1 MTEAK
6 MNPALIELIILAGIA
21 VFLFLR
27 LRSVLGTREG
37 FEKPRMQPKNDA
49 PKRDFKVID
58 GGEDKDITDNVDK
71 NSKSAEALKL
81 IKSEDENFTVN
92 EFLSGARSAYEW
104 ILMSFEKNEIDEIRE
119 LLSEE
124 VAEAFDA
131 VVDQRVSQGLTIE
144 AEFIGI
150 REMKLVEAIYS
161 SNTKTAEISVSFV
174 GEMTSVVKNSSGEIV
189 EGDSKQ
195 IKRQKDTWT
204 FSKDIKSSNP
214 NWLLV
219 ATGE

>member
-1 MTEAK
+1 

-161 SNTKTAEISVSFV
+161 PNTNTAEISVSFV

>member
-1 MTEAK
+1 

-119 LLSEE
+119 FLSEE

-131 VVDQRVSQGLTIE
+131 VVDQRVSQGLTVE
-144 AEFIGI
+144 AEFVGI
-150 REMKLVEAIYS
+150 REMKLMEASYS
-161 SNTKTAEISVSFV
+161 SKTKTAEISVSFV

-189 EGDSKQ
+189 EGDPKQ

>member
-1 MTEAK
+1 

-124 VAEAFDA
+124 VADAFDA

-150 REMKLVEAIYS
+150 REMKLVEATYS

>member
-1 MTEAK
+1 

-104 ILMSFEKNEIDEIRE
+104 ILMSFEKNEIDQIRE

-131 VVDQRVSQGLTIE
+131 VVDQLVSQGLTIE

-150 REMKLVEAIYS
+150 REMKLVEATYS

>member
-1 MTEAK
+1 

-150 REMKLVEAIYS
+150 REMKLVEATYS

-189 EGDSKQ
+189 EGDPKQ

>member
-1 MTEAK
+1 
-6 MNPALIELIILAGIA
+6 MNPAHKELIILAGIA
-21 VFLFLR
+21 VFLFFR
-27 LRSVLGTREG
+27 LRSVLVTLEG

-150 REMKLVEAIYS
+150 REMKLVEATYS

>member
-1 MTEAK
+1 
-6 MNPALIELIILAGIA
+6 MNPELIELIILAGIA

-150 REMKLVEAIYS
+150 REMKLVEATYS

>member
-1 MTEAK
+1 

-27 LRSVLGTREG
+27 LRSVLGTLEG

-71 NSKSAEALKL
+71 NSKSAEALRL

-150 REMKLVEAIYS
+150 REMKLVEATYS

-189 EGDSKQ
+189 EGDPKQ

>member
-1 MTEAK
+1 LTEAK

-37 FEKPRMQPKNDA
+37 FEKPRMQPKNEA

-150 REMKLVEAIYS
+150 REMKLVEATYS

>member
-1 MTEAK
+1 
-6 MNPALIELIILAGIA
+6 
-21 VFLFLR
+21 
-27 LRSVLGTREG
+27 
-37 FEKPRMQPKNDA
+37 
-49 PKRDFKVID
+49 
-58 GGEDKDITDNVDK
+58 
-71 NSKSAEALKL
+71 
-81 IKSEDENFTVN
+81 
-92 EFLSGARSAYEW
+92 
-104 ILMSFEKNEIDEIRE
+104 MSFEKNEIDEIRE

-150 REMKLVEAIYS
+150 REMKLVEATYS

-195 IKRQKDTWT
+195 IKRQKDIWT
-204 FSKDIKSSNP
+204 FSKDIKSSSP

>member
-1 MTEAK
+1 

-27 LRSVLGTREG
+27 LKSVLGTREG
-37 FEKPRMQPKNDA
+37 FEKPRMQPKTDS
-49 PKRDFKVID
+49 PKREFKVID
-58 GGEDKDITDNVDK
+58 GGEDKDITDNVEK
-71 NSKSAEALKL
+71 NSKSANALKI
-81 IKSEDENFTVN
+81 IKEKDENFTVN

-104 ILMSFEKNEIDEIRE
+104 ILMSFEKNEMDDIRD

-124 VAEAFDA
+124 VAEAFDS
-131 VVDQRVSQGLTIE
+131 VVEQRVSQGLTIE
-144 AEFIGI
+144 AEFIGV
-150 REMKLVEAIYS
+150 REMKLVDADY
-161 SNTKTAEISVSFV
+161 NLKTDTAEIVVSFV
-174 GEMTSVVKNSSGEIV
+174 GEITSVVKNASGEII
-189 EGDSKQ
+189 EGDSKK

-204 FSKDIKSSNP
+204 FSKNIKSSDP

>member
-1 MTEAK
+1 

-150 REMKLVEAIYS
+150 REMKLVEATYS

-204 FSKDIKSSNP
+204 FSKYIKSSNP

>member
-1 MTEAK
+1 

-150 REMKLVEAIYS
+150 REMKLVEATYS
-161 SNTKTAEISVSFV
+161 SKTKTAEISVSFV
-174 GEMTSVVKNSSGEIV
+174 GEMTSVVTNSSGEIV

>member
-1 MTEAK
+1 

-27 LRSVLGTREG
+27 LRSVLGTRDG

-150 REMKLVEAIYS
+150 REMKLVEATYS

>member
-1 MTEAK
+1 

-27 LRSVLGTREG
+27 LKNVLGTREG
-37 FEKPRMQPKNDA
+37 FEKPRMQPKTDS
-49 PKRDFKVID
+49 PKREFKVID
-58 GGEDKDITDNVDK
+58 GGEDKDITDNVEK
-71 NSKSAEALKL
+71 NSKSANALKI
-81 IKSEDENFTVN
+81 IKEKDENFTVN

-104 ILMSFEKNEIDEIRE
+104 ILMSFEKNEMDDIRD

-124 VAEAFDA
+124 VAEAFDS
-131 VVDQRVSQGLTIE
+131 VVEQRVSQGLTIE
-144 AEFIGI
+144 AEFIGV
-150 REMKLVEAIYS
+150 REMKLVDADY
-161 SNTKTAEISVSFV
+161 NLKTDTAEIVVSFV
-174 GEMTSVVKNSSGEIV
+174 GEITSVVKNSSGEII

-204 FSKDIKSSNP
+204 FSKNIKSSDP

>member
-1 MTEAK
+1 

-81 IKSEDENFTVN
+81 IKSEDQNFTVN

-150 REMKLVEAIYS
+150 REMKLVEATYS

>member
-1 MTEAK
+1 

-131 VVDQRVSQGLTIE
+131 VVDQRVAQGLTIE

-150 REMKLVEAIYS
+150 REMKLVEATYS

-174 GEMTSVVKNSSGEIV
+174 GEMTSVVKNSSGKIV

-195 IKRQKDTWT
+195 IKRQKDIWT

>member
-1 MTEAK
+1 

-81 IKSEDENFTVN
+81 IKSEDEDFTVN

-119 LLSEE
+119 FLSEE

-131 VVDQRVSQGLTIE
+131 VVEQRVSQGLTIE

-150 REMKLVEAIYS
+150 REMKLMEASYS
-161 SNTKTAEISVSFV
+161 SKTKTAEISVSFV

-195 IKRQKDTWT
+195 IKRQKDIWT
-204 FSKDIKSSNP
+204 FSKDIKISSP

>member
-1 MTEAK
+1 

-104 ILMSFEKNEIDEIRE
+104 SLMSFEKNEIDEIRE

-150 REMKLVEAIYS
+150 REMKLVEATYS

>member
-1 MTEAK
+1 

-37 FEKPRMQPKNDA
+37 FEKPRMQPKNDV

-71 NSKSAEALKL
+71 NSKSAEALRL

-150 REMKLVEAIYS
+150 REMKLVEATYS

>member
-1 MTEAK
+1 

-150 REMKLVEAIYS
+150 REMKLVEATYS

-189 EGDSKQ
+189 EGDPKQ

-204 FSKDIKSSNP
+204 FSKDTGG
-214 NWLLV
+214 NW
-219 ATGE
+219 

>member
-1 MTEAK
+1 

-37 FEKPRMQPKNDA
+37 FEKPRMQPKSEA

-150 REMKLVEAIYS
+150 REMKLVEATYS

-195 IKRQKDTWT
+195 IKRQKDIWT
-204 FSKDIKSSNP
+204 FSKDIKSSSP

>member
-1 MTEAK
+1 
-6 MNPALIELIILAGIA
+6 MNPAIIELIILAGIA

-150 REMKLVEAIYS
+150 REMKLVEATYS

>member
-1 MTEAK
+1 

-119 LLSEE
+119 FLSEE

-131 VVDQRVSQGLTIE
+131 VVEQRVSQGLTIE

-150 REMKLVEAIYS
+150 REMKLMEASYS
-161 SNTKTAEISVSFV
+161 STTKTAEISVSFV
-174 GEMTSVVKNSSGEIV
+174 GEMTSVVKNTSGEIV

-195 IKRQKDTWT
+195 IKRQKDIWT
-204 FSKDIKSSNP
+204 FSKDIKSSSP

>member
-1 MTEAK
+1 

-131 VVDQRVSQGLTIE
+131 VVDQRVSQGLKIE

-150 REMKLVEAIYS
+150 REMKLVEATYS

>member
-1 MTEAK
+1 

-27 LRSVLGTREG
+27 LKSVLGTREG
-37 FEKPRMQPKNDA
+37 FEKPRMQPKTDS
-49 PKRDFKVID
+49 PKREFKVID
-58 GGEDKDITDNVDK
+58 GGEDKDITDNVEK
-71 NSKSAEALKL
+71 NSNSAKALKT
-81 IKSEDENFTVN
+81 IKERDENFTVN

-104 ILMSFEKNEIDEIRE
+104 ILMSFEKNEMDDIRD

-124 VAEAFDA
+124 VAEAFDS
-131 VVDQRVSQGLTIE
+131 VVEQRVSQGLTIE
-144 AEFIGI
+144 AEFIGV
-150 REMKLVEAIYS
+150 REMKLVDADY
-161 SNTKTAEISVSFV
+161 NLKTDTAEIVVSFV
-174 GEMTSVVKNSSGEIV
+174 GEITSVVKNASGEII
-189 EGDSKQ
+189 EGDSKK

-204 FSKDIKSSNP
+204 FSKNIKSSYP

>member
-1 MTEAK
+1 

-37 FEKPRMQPKNDA
+37 FEKPRMQTKKDA

-81 IKSEDENFTVN
+81 IKAEDENFTVN

-119 LLSEE
+119 FLSEE

-131 VVDQRVSQGLTIE
+131 VVEQRVSQGLTIE

-150 REMKLVEAIYS
+150 REMKLIEASYS
-161 SNTKTAEISVSFV
+161 SKTKTAEISVSFV
-174 GEMTSVVKNSSGEIV
+174 GEMTSVVKNTSGEIV
-189 EGDSKQ
+189 EGDSKK
-195 IKRQKDTWT
+195 IKRQKDIWT
-204 FSKDIKSSNP
+204 FSKDIKSSSQ

>member
-1 MTEAK
+1 

-150 REMKLVEAIYS
+150 REMKLVEATYS
-161 SNTKTAEISVSFV
+161 SNTKNAEISVSFV

>member
-1 MTEAK
+1 

-81 IKSEDENFTVN
+81 IKSEDESFTVN

>member
-1 MTEAK
+1 
-6 MNPALIELIILAGIA
+6 MNPAVIELIILAGIA

-104 ILMSFEKNEIDEIRE
+104 ILMSFEKNEIDEIRD

-150 REMKLVEAIYS
+150 REMKLVEATYS
-161 SNTKTAEISVSFV
+161 SKTKTAEISVSFV

>member
-1 MTEAK
+1 

-37 FEKPRMQPKNDA
+37 FEKPRMQPKNEA

-81 IKSEDENFTVN
+81 IKAEDENFTVN

-150 REMKLVEAIYS
+150 REMKLVEATYS

>member
-1 MTEAK
+1 

-21 VFLFLR
+21 VFLFVR
-27 LRSVLGTREG
+27 LKNVLGTREG
-37 FEKPRMQPKNDA
+37 FEKPRMQPKTDS
-49 PKRDFKVID
+49 PKREFKVID
-58 GGEDKDITDNVDK
+58 GGEDKDITDNVEK
-71 NSKSAEALKL
+71 NSKSANALKI
-81 IKSEDENFTVN
+81 IKEKDENFTVN

-104 ILMSFEKNEIDEIRE
+104 ILMSFEKNEMDDIRD

-124 VAEAFDA
+124 VAEAFDS
-131 VVDQRVSQGLTIE
+131 VVEQRVSQGLTIE
-144 AEFIGI
+144 AEFIGV
-150 REMKLVEAIYS
+150 REMKLVDADY
-161 SNTKTAEISVSFV
+161 NLKTDTAEIVVSFV
-174 GEMTSVVKNSSGEIV
+174 GEITSVVKNASGEII

-204 FSKDIKSSNP
+204 FSKNIKSSDP

>member
-1 MTEAK
+1 

-161 SNTKTAEISVSFV
+161 SNTKSAEISVSFV